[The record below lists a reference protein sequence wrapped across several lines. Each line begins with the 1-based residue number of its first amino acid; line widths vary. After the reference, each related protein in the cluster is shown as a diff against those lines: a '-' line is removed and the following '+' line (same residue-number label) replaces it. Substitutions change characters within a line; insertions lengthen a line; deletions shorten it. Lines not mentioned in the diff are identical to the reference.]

1 MRWNEL
7 GKFLIVALAIVGGFV
22 MYIRPLASSV
32 KQGLDL
38 QGGTHVVLQAVDT
51 PQLKVNDDAL
61 DRATHIIERR
71 VNALGLTEPVVQ
83 RQGRDRI
90 IVELPGV
97 KDPEK
102 AINMLGKTAMLEF
115 KDPNNKTV
123 LTGTDLKDAKAV
135 VGNGNQPLV
144 SMEFSDEGGQKF
156 ADVTARNVGKRIAIT
171 LDGEVLTAP
180 VVQEAITGG
189 RAQITGNRSME
200 EAQHLA
206 ILLRSGSLPVKL
218 EIIENRTV
226 GPTLGQD
233 SKEASQKAFL
243 IGVAGVFVFMILFYR
258 LSGVVADIAL
268 LLYTMLLLLV
278 MRYLNATLT
287 LPGMAG
293 IILSIGMAV
302 DANVLIFE
310 RFKEEIRTGKTLRKA
325 MDNGFGRALV
335 TILDSNI
342 TTLMACAVLF
352 YLGTGEPHGF
362 WHLRSES
369 RGGGK
374 MKNFSIVR
382 NWKIFFA
389 ITIIGLMIGYGSMI
403 FRGFN
408 LGIDFTGGSIMDLK
422 FEKAVQVA
430 QVREVLGKH
439 NLGGAIIQLES
450 NDSAATSSQGVLI
463 RTPVIADNDRTTVMQ
478 DMEKSLGKFEIRRV
492 ENVGAT
498 IGGELIQ
505 QAAIAIFLSW
515 VLMVLYITIRFQ
527 LNFALAAIIAL
538 IIDVSVTLS
547 WFSLLQ
553 LEIDSTFVA
562 ALLTVVGYSVNGTIV
577 IFDRIRENLKVH
589 RRTETVTD
597 MIDNSIK
604 STLTRTIYTTITT
617 LFAIV
622 AIFLFGGET
631 IHNFSFAM
639 LVGCCS
645 GAYTSILLAG
655 TIWLFLQHKKAGE

>member
-1 MRWNEL
+1 
-7 GKFLIVALAIVGGFV
+7 
-22 MYIRPLASSV
+22 
-32 KQGLDL
+32 
-38 QGGTHVVLQAVDT
+38 
-51 PQLKVNDDAL
+51 
-61 DRATHIIERR
+61 
-71 VNALGLTEPVVQ
+71 
-83 RQGRDRI
+83 
-90 IVELPGV
+90 
-97 KDPEK
+97 
-102 AINMLGKTAMLEF
+102 
-115 KDPNNKTV
+115 
-123 LTGTDLKDAKAV
+123 
-135 VGNGNQPLV
+135 
-144 SMEFSDEGGQKF
+144 
-156 ADVTARNVGKRIAIT
+156 
-171 LDGEVLTAP
+171 
-180 VVQEAITGG
+180 
-189 RAQITGNRSME
+189 
-200 EAQHLA
+200 
-206 ILLRSGSLPVKL
+206 
-218 EIIENRTV
+218 
-226 GPTLGQD
+226 
-233 SKEASQKAFL
+233 
-243 IGVAGVFVFMILFYR
+243 
-258 LSGVVADIAL
+258 
-268 LLYTMLLLLV
+268 
-278 MRYLNATLT
+278 
-287 LPGMAG
+287 
-293 IILSIGMAV
+293 
-302 DANVLIFE
+302 
-310 RFKEEIRTGKTLRKA
+310 
-325 MDNGFGRALV
+325 
-335 TILDSNI
+335 
-342 TTLMACAVLF
+342 
-352 YLGTGEPHGF
+352 
-362 WHLRSES
+362 
-369 RGGGK
+369 

-463 RTPVIADNDRTTVMQ
+463 RTPVIADNDRTKVMQ
-478 DMEKSLGKFEIRRV
+478 DMEKSLGKFDIRRV

>member
-1 MRWNEL
+1 M
-7 GKFLIVALAIVGGFV
+7 
-22 MYIRPLASSV
+22 
-32 KQGLDL
+32 
-38 QGGTHVVLQAVDT
+38 
-51 PQLKVNDDAL
+51 
-61 DRATHIIERR
+61 
-71 VNALGLTEPVVQ
+71 
-83 RQGRDRI
+83 
-90 IVELPGV
+90 
-97 KDPEK
+97 KD
-102 AINMLGKTAMLEF
+102 
-115 KDPNNKTV
+115 
-123 LTGTDLKDAKAV
+123 
-135 VGNGNQPLV
+135 
-144 SMEFSDEGGQKF
+144 
-156 ADVTARNVGKRIAIT
+156 
-171 LDGEVLTAP
+171 
-180 VVQEAITGG
+180 
-189 RAQITGNRSME
+189 
-200 EAQHLA
+200 
-206 ILLRSGSLPVKL
+206 
-218 EIIENRTV
+218 
-226 GPTLGQD
+226 
-233 SKEASQKAFL
+233 
-243 IGVAGVFVFMILFYR
+243 
-258 LSGVVADIAL
+258 
-268 LLYTMLLLLV
+268 
-278 MRYLNATLT
+278 
-287 LPGMAG
+287 
-293 IILSIGMAV
+293 
-302 DANVLIFE
+302 
-310 RFKEEIRTGKTLRKA
+310 
-325 MDNGFGRALV
+325 
-335 TILDSNI
+335 
-342 TTLMACAVLF
+342 
-352 YLGTGEPHGF
+352 
-362 WHLRSES
+362 
-369 RGGGK
+369 
-374 MKNFSIVR
+374 FSIVR

-389 ITIIGLMIGYGSMI
+389 ISIIFLLIGYGSMI
-403 FRGFN
+403 IRGFN

-430 QVREVLGKH
+430 QVREVMSKH
-439 NLGGAIIQLES
+439 DLGGAIIQLES
-450 NDSAATSSQGVLI
+450 NDSAATSAQGVLI
-463 RTPVIADNDRTTVMQ
+463 RTPVIADNDRTEVMQ

-589 RRTETVTD
+589 RRSETVTD

>member
-1 MRWNEL
+1 
-7 GKFLIVALAIVGGFV
+7 
-22 MYIRPLASSV
+22 
-32 KQGLDL
+32 
-38 QGGTHVVLQAVDT
+38 
-51 PQLKVNDDAL
+51 
-61 DRATHIIERR
+61 
-71 VNALGLTEPVVQ
+71 
-83 RQGRDRI
+83 
-90 IVELPGV
+90 
-97 KDPEK
+97 
-102 AINMLGKTAMLEF
+102 
-115 KDPNNKTV
+115 
-123 LTGTDLKDAKAV
+123 
-135 VGNGNQPLV
+135 
-144 SMEFSDEGGQKF
+144 
-156 ADVTARNVGKRIAIT
+156 
-171 LDGEVLTAP
+171 
-180 VVQEAITGG
+180 
-189 RAQITGNRSME
+189 
-200 EAQHLA
+200 
-206 ILLRSGSLPVKL
+206 
-218 EIIENRTV
+218 
-226 GPTLGQD
+226 
-233 SKEASQKAFL
+233 
-243 IGVAGVFVFMILFYR
+243 
-258 LSGVVADIAL
+258 
-268 LLYTMLLLLV
+268 
-278 MRYLNATLT
+278 
-287 LPGMAG
+287 
-293 IILSIGMAV
+293 
-302 DANVLIFE
+302 
-310 RFKEEIRTGKTLRKA
+310 
-325 MDNGFGRALV
+325 
-335 TILDSNI
+335 
-342 TTLMACAVLF
+342 
-352 YLGTGEPHGF
+352 
-362 WHLRSES
+362 
-369 RGGGK
+369 
-374 MKNFSIVR
+374 MKNFSIVK

-450 NDSAATSSQGVLI
+450 NDSSATSSQGVLI
-463 RTPVIADNDRTTVMQ
+463 RTPVIADNDRTAVMQ
-478 DMEKSLGKFEIRRV
+478 DMEKALGKFDIRRV

-505 QAAIAIFLSW
+505 QAAIAIILSW
-515 VLMVLYITIRFQ
+515 VLMIIYITIRFQ

-553 LEIDSTFVA
+553 LEVDSTFVA

-589 RRTETVTD
+589 RRSETVTD

-604 STLTRTIYTTITT
+604 STLTRTVYTTITT

>member
-1 MRWNEL
+1 
-7 GKFLIVALAIVGGFV
+7 
-22 MYIRPLASSV
+22 
-32 KQGLDL
+32 
-38 QGGTHVVLQAVDT
+38 
-51 PQLKVNDDAL
+51 
-61 DRATHIIERR
+61 
-71 VNALGLTEPVVQ
+71 
-83 RQGRDRI
+83 
-90 IVELPGV
+90 
-97 KDPEK
+97 
-102 AINMLGKTAMLEF
+102 
-115 KDPNNKTV
+115 
-123 LTGTDLKDAKAV
+123 
-135 VGNGNQPLV
+135 
-144 SMEFSDEGGQKF
+144 
-156 ADVTARNVGKRIAIT
+156 
-171 LDGEVLTAP
+171 
-180 VVQEAITGG
+180 
-189 RAQITGNRSME
+189 
-200 EAQHLA
+200 
-206 ILLRSGSLPVKL
+206 
-218 EIIENRTV
+218 
-226 GPTLGQD
+226 
-233 SKEASQKAFL
+233 
-243 IGVAGVFVFMILFYR
+243 
-258 LSGVVADIAL
+258 
-268 LLYTMLLLLV
+268 
-278 MRYLNATLT
+278 
-287 LPGMAG
+287 
-293 IILSIGMAV
+293 
-302 DANVLIFE
+302 
-310 RFKEEIRTGKTLRKA
+310 
-325 MDNGFGRALV
+325 
-335 TILDSNI
+335 
-342 TTLMACAVLF
+342 
-352 YLGTGEPHGF
+352 
-362 WHLRSES
+362 
-369 RGGGK
+369 

-597 MIDNSIK
+597 MLDNSIK

-655 TIWLFLQHKKAGE
+655 TIWLFLQHKKDGE